1 MRKIV
6 FKSGKEL
13 EIESISSS
21 GESLTVTTT
30 TEDANSLIETFSD
43 KENTAVM
50 RLYVGSDLIQGYA
63 GYTKLKGLE
72 FITGVVRNINYE
84 VEDTTTESGFE
95 EDAVN
100 QCVVKLEKSGNQ
112 DATLANLEKNV
123 RELQAD
129 FQEIN
134 EIMEG

>member
-21 GESLTVTTT
+21 GEGLNITTT

-63 GYTKLKGLE
+63 GYTKLKSLE

-84 VEDTTTESGFE
+84 VEDATTESGFE

-100 QCVVKLEKSGNQ
+100 QCIVKLEKSGNQ